1 MVLWKQAP
9 VKFEVREAHD
19 PEYRLHFY
27 GRLNPDLAEAVDEV
41 ELTLG
46 EREVENLLYNHLLD
60 EDSNK
65 KREQQRKKKTKV
77 KEAAV
82 AAATGAG

>member
-9 VKFEVREAHD
+9 VKFEVREGTD
-19 PEYRLHFY
+19 PDYRLHFY

-41 ELTLG
+41 ELALG
-46 EREVENLLYNHLLD
+46 AREVENLLYNHLMD

-65 KREQQRKKKTKV
+65 KREQEKRKRR
-77 KEAAV
+77 KEAA
-82 AAATGAG
+82 AAAA